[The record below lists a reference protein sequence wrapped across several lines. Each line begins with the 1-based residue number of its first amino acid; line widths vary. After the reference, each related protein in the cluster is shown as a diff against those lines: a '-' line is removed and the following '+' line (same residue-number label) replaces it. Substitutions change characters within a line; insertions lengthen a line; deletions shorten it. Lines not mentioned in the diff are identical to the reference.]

1 MTFQIF
7 SHHLTRKAIKFMM
20 EEKNIM
26 DSKDL
31 KEFKEEFHRTKEI
44 IKESIFELESLLGR
58 IEDNEAQKSFNKG
71 LNELK
76 LAHAALFE
84 KN

>member
-1 MTFQIF
+1 
-7 SHHLTRKAIKFMM
+7 MM

-31 KEFKEEFHRTKEI
+31 KEFKEIFQRTKKK
-44 IKESIFELESLLGR
+44 IKESITELDSLTGR
-58 IEDNEAQKSFNKG
+58 IDDTDAQSSFNKG